1 MWSAL
6 RDRRLLRYKFR
17 RQHPIGDFIID
28 FACTEHQLAIEV
40 DGGQHSD
47 NSTDE
52 RRTAWLQSHG
62 WKLLRF
68 WNNDVLT
75 NTNGVIETI
84 LRALEAA

>member
-17 RQHPIGDFIID
+17 RQHPIGRYIVD
-28 FACTEHQLAIEV
+28 FACTEHTLVIEV
-40 DGGQHSD
+40 DGGQHAD
-47 NSTDE
+47 NSADE
-52 RRTAWLQSHG
+52 RRTAWIQSHG

-68 WNNDVLT
+68 WNNDVLA

-84 LRALEAA
+84 LQVLQAE